1 MSTFVEEP
9 TPVESIPEGYL
20 RSFYSRGRDWVPA
33 IIVLVLALVAWQ
45 EGIRI
50 FHIERFLLP
59 KPTAIAQNLV
69 DNWSQLWSSGWYTF
83 QEALGGFIVGCSL
96 GILSSFVIARFRIL
110 GEAFMPY
117 AIAANAI
124 PIIAFAPIL
133 NAWFGIG
140 QESKMA
146 VAAILCYFP
155 VLINMVRG
163 LTSVPPAS
171 IELMRSYAASET
183 TIFRRVRLPNSLPYL
198 FSALKVASVLAMIGA
213 IVGEY
218 FGGSQEQLGIIIK
231 NSASLFMFET
241 AWAAIVVAC
250 LLGIGFYLAVSLAE
264 HLSMSWHPSSR
275 GASG

>member
-1 MSTFVEEP
+1 MSVFVEEP
-9 TPVESIPEGYL
+9 APVESIPEGYL
-20 RSFYSRGRDWVPA
+20 RGFYNRGRDWVPA
-33 IIVLVLALVAWQ
+33 LIVLVLALVAWQ

-50 FHIERFLLP
+50 FHIQRFLLP
-59 KPTAIAQNLV
+59 KPTAIAHTLY
-69 DNWSQLWSSGWYTF
+69 DEWGMLWSAGWYTF
-83 QEALGGFIVGCSL
+83 HEAVGGFLIGCSL
-96 GILSSFVIARFRIL
+96 AILCSFVVARFRVL
-110 GEAFMPY
+110 GQASMPY
-117 AIAANAI
+117 AIAANAV

-140 QESKMA
+140 KESKMA
-146 VAAILCYFP
+146 VAAILCFFP

-171 IELMRSYAASET
+171 IELMRSYAASELT
-183 TIFRRVRLPNSLPYL
+183 VFRRVRLPNSLPYL

-218 FGGSQEQLGIIIK
+218 FGGSQQQLGIIIK

-250 LLGIGFYLAVSLAE
+250 ALGIAFYLAVSLAE
-264 HLSMSWHPSSR
+264 HVFMSWHPSSR
-275 GASG
+275 RVTG

>member
-1 MSTFVEEP
+1 MSTFVVEP
-9 TPVESIPEGYL
+9 TPVESIDAGYL
-20 RSFYSRGRDWVPA
+20 RGFYNRGRDWVPA
-33 IIVLVLALVAWQ
+33 VLVLVLFLVAWQ
-45 EGIRI
+45 EGIRV
-50 FHIERFLLP
+50 FHIQRFLLQ
-59 KPTAIAQNLV
+59 KPTAIAHTLFDQWHV
-69 DNWSQLWSSGWYTF
+69 LWSAGWYTF
-83 QEALGGFIVGCSL
+83 QEALGGFIIGCSFA
-96 GILSSFVIARFRIL
+96 ILTSFVVARFKVL
-110 GEAFMPY
+110 GQACMPY

-163 LTSVPPAS
+163 LTSVHPSS
-171 IELMRSYAASET
+171 IELMRSYAASEL
-183 TIFRRVRLPNSLPYL
+183 TIFRRVRVPNSLPYL

-218 FGGSQEQLGIIIK
+218 FGGSQQQLGIIIK
-231 NSASLFMFET
+231 NSASLFMFEL

-250 LLGIGFYLAVSLAE
+250 LFGIGFYLLVALAE
-264 HLSMSWHPSSR
+264 HLAMGWHPSSR
-275 GASG
+275 KASG